1 MTRYLISFDHGEMA
15 HIPNEHVPAVAK
27 AAHAVAQEAMEAGV
41 FVFAGGFT
49 EDVAVVAPDG
59 MVADASKSKP
69 HIGGGMIIDVP
80 SREDAL
86 EWAAKIALA
95 CRCAQELHEVMP
107 DP

>member
-27 AAHAVAQEAMEAGV
+27 AAHAVTQEAMEAGV

-69 HIGGGMIIDVP
+69 HIGGGTSPRARTRWSGLPRSPSPAAVP
-80 SREDAL
+80 RSCTRSCPIR
-86 EWAAKIALA
+86 W
-95 CRCAQELHEVMP
+95 
-107 DP
+107 